1 MSEGNDNTLTLPSWE
16 EGKTLQEQAALQY
29 DLTKNWLDYTLSYPE
44 PRFLLEYG
52 GVPFSPLGGI
62 QAISGH
68 QKNGKTFLMCQF
80 MAAILNG
87 GNTERMRSYLP
98 NLKIH
103 EPTMESLSQEP
114 TVLYIDTEMEKL
126 NTVKVVRRVQWLCE
140 WNFDEHNTRLNVLW
154 LRAEESNAIRWG
166 KTKQAIIETRPTA
179 IFLDGIRDV
188 IGDFNDN
195 KESSSLISE
204 CMKIATDMDCCI
216 WAVLHENPN
225 TDKMRGHLGTELGNK
240 VTDTFVS
247 IKKKENDKVTFTV
260 KQQDARGK
268 DVPDWQYEI
277 VDDAGSLGVPRIIT
291 PEQTL
296 TISKKETSLS
306 DDEWATIVKA
316 MKEIINPPRSVSFTT
331 LREGLKRI
339 LHIANAKAGSYIE
352 KAKKENIIIDQR
364 GKLIFNNQEGNA
376 AIELPWDGEQEPEF

>member
-1 MSEGNDNTLTLPSWE
+1 MSEGNDNTLKLPTWE
-16 EGKTLQEQAALQY
+16 EGPTLQEQAVTQF

-52 GVPFSPLGGI
+52 GIPFSPLGGI
-62 QAISGH
+62 QAITGH

-80 MAAILNG
+80 MAAILSG

-103 EPTMESLSQEP
+103 EPTRESLSQEP

-126 NTVKVVRRVQWLCE
+126 NTVKVVRRVQWLCG
-140 WNFDEHNTRLNVLW
+140 WDFNDYNNRLNVLW
-154 LRAEESNAIRWG
+154 LRAEDSNAVRWG
-166 KTKQAIIETRPTA
+166 KTKQAIIETHPTA

-225 TDKMRGHLGTELGNK
+225 TDKMRGHLGTELSNK

-247 IKKKENDKVTFTV
+247 IKEKKDDMIKFTV
-260 KQQDARGK
+260 KQVDARGK
-268 DVPDWQYEI
+268 DVDDWQYEI
-277 VDDAGSLGVPRIIT
+277 TGDAGSLGVPRMIT
-291 PEQTL
+291 IADT
-296 TISKKETSLS
+296 KA
-306 DDEWATIVKA
+306 DD
-316 MKEIINPPRSVSFTT
+316 
-331 LREGLKRI
+331 
-339 LHIANAKAGSYIE
+339 
-352 KAKKENIIIDQR
+352 
-364 GKLIFNNQEGNA
+364 FNNIREWIKKGKDDIKWPATGEEIKGLFKKYGNIKNSDKLQADITA
-376 AIELPWDGEQEPEF
+376 AKNRRLLIEQNKEDKEPGQKHPRLILNEDELTR

>member
-1 MSEGNDNTLTLPSWE
+1 MSEGKDNILKLPSWE
-16 EGKTLQEQAALQY
+16 EGPTLQEQASTQY

-52 GVPFSPLGGI
+52 GIPFSPLGGI
-62 QAISGH
+62 QAITGH

-80 MAAILNG
+80 MAAILSG

-98 NLKIH
+98 TLKIH
-103 EPTMESLSQEP
+103 EPTRQSLSQEP

-126 NTVKVVRRVQWLCE
+126 NTVKVVRRVQWLCG

-154 LRAEESNAIRWG
+154 LRAEDSNAIRWG

-225 TDKMRGHLGTELGNK
+225 TDKMRGHLGTELSNK

-247 IKKKENDKVTFTV
+247 IKEKKNDMITFTV
-260 KQQDARGK
+260 KQIDARGK
-268 DVPDWQYEI
+268 DVDDWKYEI
-277 VDDAGSLGVPRIIT
+277 TGDAGNLGVPRMIT
-291 PEQTL
+291 IADT
-296 TISKKETSLS
+296 KS
-306 DDEWATIVKA
+306 DDFNNIREWLRKGKDEIEWPATGEEIKGLFKKYGNVKSSDKLQA
-316 MKEIINPPRSVSFTT
+316 DITAAKNRRLLIEQNKED
-331 LREGLKRI
+331 
-339 LHIANAKAGSYIE
+339 
-352 KAKKENIIIDQR
+352 KEPGQKHL
-364 GKLIFNNQEGNA
+364 KLILNEA
-376 AIELPWDGEQEPEF
+376 ELTR

>member
-1 MSEGNDNTLTLPSWE
+1 MSEGNDNMLTLPSWD
-16 EGKTLQEQAALQY
+16 EGPTLQEQAALQY

-44 PRFLLEYG
+44 PRFLLEYN

-62 QAISGH
+62 QAITG
-68 QKNGKTFLMCQF
+68 QKKNGKTFLMCQF
-80 MAAILNG
+80 MAAILSG
-87 GNTERMRSYLP
+87 GNSERMRSYLP
-98 NLKIH
+98 TLQLH

-126 NTVKVVRRVQWLCE
+126 NTVKVVRRVQWLCG
-140 WNFDEHNTRLNVLW
+140 WNYDEQNTRLNVLW

-166 KTKQAIIETRPTA
+166 KTKQAIIETHPTA

-195 KESSSLISE
+195 KESSDIISE

-216 WAVLHENPN
+216 FNVLHENPGS
-225 TDKMRGHLGTELGNK
+225 DKMRGHLGTELGNK

-247 IKKKENDKVTFTV
+247 IKEKKDNVVTFTV

-268 DVPDWQYEI
+268 DVPDWKYEI

-291 PEQTL
+291 PEQAAPITKPESG
-296 TISKKETSLS
+296 ISE
-306 DDEWATIVKA
+306 DEWANIVKE
-316 MKEIINPPRSVSFTT
+316 MKEIINPPRAVSFTT
-331 LREGLKRI
+331 LRDGLK
-339 LHIANAKAGSYIE
+339 KALRKGNDNVRTYINRATE
-352 KAKKENIIIDQR
+352 ENILIIQD
-364 GKLIFNNQEGNA
+364 GKYLFNNINGNS
-376 AIELPWDGEQEPEF
+376 AISQLPF